1 MSATN
6 TTNDDASVVVVVV
19 NAVEIPKEIVEEKC
33 APLYKSIIR
42 RKKAIDLR
50 ATGDSKND
58 KLVAFLSCQSK
69 ATKTCFSENKEYA
82 QCHKSF
88 MGMGT
93 YNGKRD
99 CKKELSELY
108 ACIVGNGTN

>member
-1 MSATN
+1 MSAATN
-6 TTNDDASVVVVVV
+6 TTNDDASVVV
-19 NAVEIPKEIVEEKC
+19 NASEIPKEIVEEKC
-33 APLYKSIIR
+33 APLYKSIR

-50 ATGDSKND
+50 ATGDSQND

-69 ATKTCFSENKEYA
+69 ATKKCIPENKEYA

-88 MGMGT
+88 MGMGS
-93 YNGKRD
+93 YNGRRD

-108 ACIVGNGTN
+108 SCIVGKW

>member
-6 TTNDDASVVVVVV
+6 TTNDDASVVVVV
-19 NAVEIPKEIVEEKC
+19 NAGEIPKEIVEEKC

-69 ATKTCFSENKEYA
+69 ATKTCIPENKEYA

-88 MGMGT
+88 MGMGS

-108 ACIVGNGTN
+108 ACIVRNGTN